1 MSKLTPLQVDFVE
14 HMDDLAKD
22 IGVQPNL
29 LWLFLTD
36 FPLFKKVLWGPV
48 TAYQYRLMGPGKWE
62 GARKAIFTQYDR
74 MYQPLKTRQVWK
86 KRLFCILWVL
96 LYAPVSQSKM
106 HSYNL
111 FICLLQLNA
120 QQSSTTG
127 FLIKLSLTFMAGGA
141 AIYYIHRNPTTI
153 STLVSKLR
161 PKSVW
166 LNEKPSTSIS
176 SCTSFDT

>member
-1 MSKLTPLQVDFVE
+1 MTPRRLQ
-14 HMDDLAKD
+14 K
-22 IGVQPNL
+22 N
-29 LWLFLTD
+29 

-74 MYQPLKTRQVWK
+74 MYQPLKTRQ
-86 KRLFCILWVL
+86 
-96 LYAPVSQSKM
+96 
-106 HSYNL
+106 
-111 FICLLQLNA
+111 LNA
-120 QQSSTTG
+120 QQGSTTG

-161 PKSVW
+161 PQSV
-166 LNEKPSTSIS
+166 
-176 SCTSFDT
+176 

>member
-1 MSKLTPLQVDFVE
+1 
-14 HMDDLAKD
+14 MDDLAKD

-96 LYAPVSQSKM
+96 LYANQRCILIIFSYVSSSWMHNRVQRQVSWSSLAWHSWLEELQSTTSTATQPPFPPSCPSCVHNQCDWMRNPAPVS
-106 HSYNL
+106 HL
-111 FICLLQLNA
+111 A
-120 QQSSTTG
+120 PP
-127 FLIKLSLTFMAGGA
+127 LIL
-141 AIYYIHRNPTTI
+141 R
-153 STLVSKLR
+153 VSK
-161 PKSVW
+161 
-166 LNEKPSTSIS
+166 
-176 SCTSFDT
+176 

>member
-1 MSKLTPLQVDFVE
+1 
-14 HMDDLAKD
+14 MDDLAKD

-86 KRLFCILWVL
+86 KRLFFILWVL
-96 LYAPVSQSKM
+96 LYALVSQSKM

-161 PKSVW
+161 PQSVW

-176 SCTSFDT
+176 SCTSLDT

>member
-1 MSKLTPLQVDFVE
+1 MNKSFKPFNPSLFKTRCVGLIFYWLTYLFFFTYPLYSYVVSKLTPLQVDFVE

-74 MYQPLKTRQVWK
+74 MYQPLKTRQV
-86 KRLFCILWVL
+86 
-96 LYAPVSQSKM
+96 
-106 HSYNL
+106 
-111 FICLLQLNA
+111 
-120 QQSSTTG
+120 
-127 FLIKLSLTFMAGGA
+127 
-141 AIYYIHRNPTTI
+141 
-153 STLVSKLR
+153 
-161 PKSVW
+161 
-166 LNEKPSTSIS
+166 
-176 SCTSFDT
+176 